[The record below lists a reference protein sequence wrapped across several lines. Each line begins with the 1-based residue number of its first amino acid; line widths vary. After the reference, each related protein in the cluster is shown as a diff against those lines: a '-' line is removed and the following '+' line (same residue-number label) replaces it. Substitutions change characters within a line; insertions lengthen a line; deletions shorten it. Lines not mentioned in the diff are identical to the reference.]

1 MMLVIFS
8 SCREELDPLQ
18 EWVYTYKYLFSYIM
32 TVEST
37 LLGII
42 IVSGSELLDVDL
54 LRW

>member
-8 SCREELDPLQ
+8 SCKEEMAPLQ
-18 EWVYTYKYLFSYIM
+18 EGVYTYKYQFSYIM

-42 IVSGSELLDVDL
+42 IVSGSELLDVDV